1 MYEFIADKTGKLSKL
16 ALYNVQDLSYSALM
30 KLLRNKDVKVNE
42 KRISKDLF
50 LNKGDRVVLYYTP
63 QKIQKFSVIYED
75 ENVLILDKKRGYESI
90 EVYNDLLIEKPS
102 AKFVHRL
109 DRNTDGLMI
118 FALNVEAEKELLT
131 GFKNHSFE
139 KKYLATVFGK
149 MPRNKDLL
157 TAYLVK
163 DSDKSEVKIFDKK
176 VPNSVV
182 IKTGYQVIEEGEN
195 ASKLLV
201 TLYTGKTHQIR
212 AHLAHV
218 GNFIIGDGKY
228 GDAKINK
235 IFNVKSQMLSSYS
248 LSLKFDE
255 TSELYYLNNKTF
267 TIKR

>member
-1 MYEFIADKTGKLSKL
+1 MYEFIADKTGKISKL

-42 KRISKDLF
+42 KRISKDLII
-50 LNKGDRVVLYYTP
+50 NKGDRVVLYYNP
-63 QKIQKFSVIYED
+63 QKVQKFSVIYED
-75 ENVLILDKKRGYESI
+75 ENILILDKKSGYESV
-90 EVYNDLLIEKPS
+90 EVYNDLLLEKPS

-118 FALNVEAEKELLT
+118 FALNEVTENELLQ
-131 GFKNHSFE
+131 GFKKHTFD
-139 KKYLATVFGK
+139 KKYIAKVYGR
-149 MPRNKDLL
+149 MPCYKDVL
-157 TAYLVK
+157 TAYLLK
-163 DSDKSEVKIFDKK
+163 DSENSLVKIFDKR
-176 VPNSVV
+176 VEGSVM
-182 IKTGYQVIEEGEN
+182 IKTGYEVV
-195 ASKLLV
+195 KTDDKTTDLLV

-235 IFNVKSQMLSSYS
+235 TFNAKSQMLSSFS
-248 LSLKFDE
+248 LTLKF
-255 TSELYYLNNKTF
+255 SEDSLLYYLNNKTF